1 MSELNKLI
9 TISNHAISNDST
21 EPTVNARELHA
32 FLEVKTRFNDWIN
45 NRIKEYGFTQDV
57 DFNTT
62 ENLVASETKTYGQ
75 GRIDYFI
82 TLDMAKELSM
92 VERNAKGK
100 EARRYF
106 IACEKELKEQQ
117 QQPKSRYNLAFIE
130 RAMINRAAIEYG
142 YFSVIDVVSDKI
154 ICGLEQMG
162 AVFPSDKFCPDI
174 SVGILWAKYLKSTGR
189 SPELV
194 GAIKYKHRYPK
205 PNPRVVDAWAY
216 PNEMYA
222 EFLEWLRS
230 DWMSNHMYRYF
241 SGKDK
246 ELMLLADKAI
256 KTGWLPKPTFYL
268 N

>member
-1 MSELNKLI
+1 MSNKISTLENVQTMSSKEISVLTEKRHDHVLRDTRNMLQELDLFNNPDLGYKGFQILNDDKGRTAEILLNKEL
-9 TISNHAISNDST
+9 TLTLVSGYNVKMRHAIIK
-21 EPTVNARELHA
+21 RWQEL
-32 FLEVKTRFNDWIN
+32 ES
-45 NRIKEYGFTQDV
+45 Q
-57 DFNTT
+57 
-62 ENLVASETKTYGQ
+62 S
-75 GRIDYFI
+75 
-82 TLDMAKELSM
+82 
-92 VERNAKGK
+92 
-100 EARRYF
+100 
-106 IACEKELKEQQ
+106 
-117 QQPKSRYNLAFIE
+117 QQPKSKYNLAFIE
-130 RAMINRAAIEYG
+130 RAMMNRAAIEYG

-162 AVFPSDKFCPDI
+162 AVFPDKFCPDI
-174 SVGILWAKYLKSTGR
+174 SVGILWVKYLKSTGR
-189 SPELV
+189 SPETV

-230 DWMSNHMYRYF
+230 DWMSKHMYRYF

-256 KTGWLPKPTFYL
+256 KTGWLPKPNFYL